1 MIYSKRTMAGYTV
14 TKKDTEMM
22 LHYLSIFHPENANE
36 PFARELLYY
45 MRAVY
50 RRMAL
55 TDPDA
60 LSEMYDSYLVSR
72 SRPENNRGQ
81 SN

>member
-1 MIYSKRTMAGYTV
+1 MIYSKRIMAGYTV

-45 MRAVY
+45 MKATY
-50 RRMAL
+50 RRLAL
-55 TDPDA
+55 SDPDA
-60 LSEMYDSYLVSR
+60 LEQIYESFAKQK
-72 SRPENNRGQ
+72 NI
-81 SN
+81 